1 MAAAEPKDAH
11 QPRPQSSF
19 GIRQYS
25 TTVANMD
32 HRKLKLTKVTRK
44 GQVTIPEEMR
54 EAFGITE
61 GDFMLVGGTK
71 GLVMLKK
78 LTLPSWE
85 ELLQDGER
93 FAEKAHITREQI
105 LKAI

>member
-1 MAAAEPKDAH
+1 
-11 QPRPQSSF
+11 
-19 GIRQYS
+19 
-25 TTVANMD
+25 MD
-32 HRKLKLTKVTRK
+32 HQKLKLTRVTRK

-54 EAFGITE
+54 EAYGITE

-78 LTLPSWE
+78 LALPSWE
-85 ELLQDGER
+85 ELLQHGER

-105 LKAI
+105 FKAVRETRRRR